1 MASSKASEPAWLTEA
16 RRLDLSVGGKK
27 WRWKDG
33 AVPDGASVDEW
44 KANQGN
50 FKINEDYLDFVRRY
64 GTAEVAGLK
73 FFELDE
79 CGTAFG
85 LTRKPSAKSA
95 SGLGIHV
102 FARAEPIKGRVHAA
116 VTYEGDLLSKGA
128 AADKKAPVKFTF
140 TLWEKWLDGGPAG
153 PTHDTFDGFMA
164 WWLDVMKQ
172 RAASKEKP
180 PTKKRAAKNAAAK
193 KPAKKAPAK
202 KAAPK
207 TTAKKVAA
215 KKAPAKKTPPKKP
228 AKTPKSRAR

>member
-16 RRLDLSVGGKK
+16 RKLDLSVSGKK
-27 WRWKDG
+27 WGWKDG
-33 AVPDGASVDEW
+33 VVPDGASVDEW

-50 FKINEDYLDFVRRY
+50 FKINEDYLDFVRRH

-85 LTRKPSAKSA
+85 LTEKPNAKSPV
-95 SGLGIHV
+95 GVGIHV

-116 VTYEGDLLSKGA
+116 VTYEGDLFSKGA
-128 AADKKAPVKFTF
+128 TAGKKTPPKFTF

-172 RAASKEKP
+172 KAASKEKG
-180 PTKKRAAKNAAAK
+180 PTKKRAAKTPAPK
-193 KPAKKAPAK
+193 KLAKKAPGK
-202 KAAPK
+202 KAASK
-207 TTAKKVAA
+207 TTAKKVASKKTSA
-215 KKAPAKKTPPKKP
+215 KKKTG
-228 AKTPKSRAR
+228 KTPKRRAR

>member
-16 RRLDLSVGGKK
+16 RKLDLSVGGKK
-27 WRWKDG
+27 WGWKDG
-33 AVPDGASVDEW
+33 VVPDGASVDEW
-44 KANQGN
+44 KANQGK

-85 LTRKPSAKSA
+85 LTRKPNAKSA
-95 SGLGIHV
+95 AGVGIHV

-116 VTYEGDLLSKGA
+116 VTYEGDLFAKDA
-128 AADKKAPVKFTF
+128 AAGKKTPPKFTF

-164 WWLDVMKQ
+164 WWLDVMKKK
-172 RAASKEKP
+172 AASKEKP
-180 PTKKRAAKNAAAK
+180 PAKKATTTKRA
-193 KPAKKAPAK
+193 AKKAPAK
-202 KAAPK
+202 KATPK
-207 TTAKKVAA
+207 STAKKAA
-215 KKAPAKKTPPKKP
+215 SKKAPAKKTPPKKP
-228 AKTPKSRAR
+228 GKTPKRRAR